1 MNSASTCS
9 SLLFLCSGYQHI
21 TNANDAIPCLKEIVS
36 VLGVIATKVLLRL
49 ERREPSLKDLD
60 SCFSQLLLP
69 WHLSYDLLSLYRF
82 NHSGPC

>member
-1 MNSASTCS
+1 M
-9 SLLFLCSGYQHI
+9 
-21 TNANDAIPCLKEIVS
+21 S

-69 WHLSYDLLSLYRF
+69 WHLSDELLSLYRF
-82 NHSGPC
+82 NHSGT